1 MYRPDWGAHFAKL
14 GATGTLVI
22 VDERRTPAAAL
33 VFDRERSTRRYAP
46 ASTFK
51 IPHTLFALDAGVVAD
66 EFQVFAW
73 DGVKRSFPGHNQD
86 QTLRSAMRYSTLW
99 VYQGFARQIGESKAR
114 AYLRD
119 ANYGNTDPST
129 SRGDYWVDEKAHTV
143 TLTEGGIGK
152 CEKLMGVGNLYEAD
166 QMETL
171 HHIHQ
176 GLRAHNLYQRD
187 VHYMVKDGQVIIV
200 DEFTGR
206 LMFGRRYSEG
216 LHQAIEAKEGVEIQR
231 ESRTL
236 ATISLQ
242 NYFRMYNKI
251 GGMTGTAQTEATE
264 FAQIYNLD
272 VVSIPAKFSFKI

>member
-1 MYRPDWGAHFAKL
+1 MAMRLWTILLASVVSGTALADDRAVDRPDWGAHFAKF

-129 SRGDYWVDEKAHTV
+129 SRGDYWVD
-143 TLTEGGIGK
+143 
-152 CEKLMGVGNLYEAD
+152 GNLRISAVEQVAFLRSLYRNALPFKVE
-166 QMETL
+166 
-171 HHIHQ
+171 HQ
-176 GLRAHNLYQRD
+176 RLVKDLMVRQATSERILRAKTGWEGSYGWWVGWVESQEGAVFFALNVDTPRRLEDLPKREQ
-187 VHYMVKDGQVIIV
+187 IV
-200 DEFTGR
+200 RAVLRSMGALD
-206 LMFGRRYSEG
+206 SE
-216 LHQAIEAKEGVEIQR
+216 
-231 ESRTL
+231 
-236 ATISLQ
+236 
-242 NYFRMYNKI
+242 
-251 GGMTGTAQTEATE
+251 
-264 FAQIYNLD
+264 
-272 VVSIPAKFSFKI
+272 